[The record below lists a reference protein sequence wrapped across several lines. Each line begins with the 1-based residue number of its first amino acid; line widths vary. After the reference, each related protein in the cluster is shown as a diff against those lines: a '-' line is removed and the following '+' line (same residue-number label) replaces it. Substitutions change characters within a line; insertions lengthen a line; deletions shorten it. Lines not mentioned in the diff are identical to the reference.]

1 VRADAFFRPSTRRH
15 LTRRRFAQVSLV
27 LLALGLVGAFVFSEY
42 GLRNLLILE
51 ETETALEDEIA
62 ALEGRHAALVEE
74 RLAIDKDPAAIE
86 RVAREKYLLAKP
98 GEVTY
103 VFVPVDSM
111 GAPLP
116 PPRRVLPTQRGP
128 GVGAPRAPRATRP
141 HSGSDRPDGTR

>member
-1 VRADAFFRPSTRRH
+1 MRADAFFRPSTRRH
-15 LTRRRFAQVSLV
+15 LTRRRFAQVSLA
-27 LLALGLVGAFVFSEY
+27 LLALGLVGAFIFSEY
-42 GLRNLLILE
+42 GLRNFLILRK
-51 ETETALEDEIA
+51 TEAALEDEIA

-74 RLAIDKDPAAIE
+74 RLAIDKDPSTLE

-116 PPRRVLPTQRGP
+116 PPRRALPAQGGP
-128 GVGAPRAPRATRP
+128 GVEAPQAARTRAG
-141 HSGSDRPDGTR
+141 SGGPGGSR

>member
-1 VRADAFFRPSTRRH
+1 MRDDAFFRPTTRRH

-42 GLRNLLILE
+42 GLRNLLILR
-51 ETETALEDEIA
+51 ETEGALEDEIA

-74 RLAIDKDPAAIE
+74 RVAIANDPAAIE

-103 VFVPVDSM
+103 VFVPVDST
-111 GAPLP
+111 GVPLP
-116 PPRRVLPTQRGP
+116 PPRRAFPSARGP
-128 GVGAPRAPRATRP
+128 GVEAPAASREPP
-141 HSGSDRPDGTR
+141 GSGSPDGTR